1 MPLNV
6 VIQLKIQLKRQA
18 YTNKRAVIFLILLM
32 KRTDSVE
39 YREYHA
45 AKVYDRLQFISE
57 NVVQNV
63 PQKRNPRSEFLNKQ
77 ELPKYSVVFLLVPSK
92 KC

>member
-32 KRTDSVE
+32 KRNDSVE

-57 NVVQNV
+57 MLF
-63 PQKRNPRSEFLNKQ
+63 KMFCEREIQ
-77 ELPKYSVVFLLVPSK
+77 EVNS
-92 KC
+92 